1 MYTGESNDDDKKR
14 EQRPPDPSSERE
26 KKKTKAKKRETKSK
40 PNYRI
45 RFVPTPVTNIRRFD
59 VYSGGTCRFP
69 FRR

>member
-26 KKKTKAKKRETKSK
+26 KKKIKAKKRETKSK

>member
-14 EQRPPDPSSERE
+14 EQRPPDQSEK
-26 KKKTKAKKRETKSK
+26 KKKTKAKKRKTKSK